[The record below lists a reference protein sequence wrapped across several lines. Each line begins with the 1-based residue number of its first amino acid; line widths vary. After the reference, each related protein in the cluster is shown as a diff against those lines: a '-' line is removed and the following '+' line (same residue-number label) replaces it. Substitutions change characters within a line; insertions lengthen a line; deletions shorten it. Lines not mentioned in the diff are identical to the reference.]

1 MFKTAFM
8 AIILAFAPALVMA
21 QEAAPAAVTT
31 ASAMT
36 KAATPAL
43 PATAPTAG
51 IGMPVSGGYGIQ
63 PQVTPDGQ
71 TALWM
76 HDVLLMPIITAISI
90 FVLGLLFW
98 VAFRY
103 RRAASP
109 VASKTTHNLLIE
121 VLWTLIPVIILVV
134 IAVPSISLLAKQ
146 YAPAG
151 KGAITVKATGNQWYW
166 SYTYPDYGDFE
177 VTANMLKEA
186 KDVAKGER
194 ARTEADGP
202 RLLAVD
208 NRIFMPV
215 NTPIKLIT
223 TSNDVI
229 HAWAMPAFWSK
240 MDAVPGRL
248 NEITFTVEKEG
259 VYFGQCSELCGVR
272 HGYMPIV
279 VEVVSRD
286 KFNAWIKSKGGTV
299 PGEAAPVAAKPAA
312 TAAVAAPLP
321 LTPAVPALAAE
332 PAPTAATK

>member
-1 MFKTAFM
+1 MLKYALM
-8 AIILAFAPALVMA
+8 AVVLAFAPAVAMA
-21 QEAAPAAVTT
+21 QDQAPAAVTAALAT
-31 ASAMT
+31 T
-36 KAATPAL
+36 EAATPTT
-43 PATAPTAG
+43 PPTPG
-51 IGMPVSGGYGIQ
+51 IGMPVDGQFGIQ
-63 PQVTPDGQ
+63 PQVTADGQ

-76 HDVLLMPIITAISI
+76 HDILLMPIITVISI

-103 RRAASP
+103 RRAANP

-121 VLWTLIPVIILVV
+121 VLWTLIPVLILVV

-259 VYFGQCSELCGVR
+259 VYFGQCSELCGAR

-299 PGEAAPVAAKPAA
+299 PGEAVPTVAKSAE

-321 LTPAVPALAAE
+321 LTPAAPAPVAE
-332 PAPTAATK
+332 PAAAATK